1 MYYTYVL
8 QSKKDGKLYTGSTKN
23 LKLRFEQHQNG
34 EVEST
39 KYRRPL
45 KLIYYETCLIEDD
58 SRRREKVLKS
68 YRGKMFI
75 RRRLKSYFTGSIAN
89 VDKTRKLFFALFL
102 AVSLLLP
109 YSLFL
114 IPYST
119 QAAVRIQMPPN
130 YLRVGASSLVGHWTF
145 DGIDMNWSTNT
156 ASDKSGNGKNGTMTN
171 ISTTTS
177 PVKGKIGQ
185 ALDFDGANDYVE
197 LGTGL
202 DMNGEMT
209 VSLWISPDI
218 IGVGVSEIIANNN
231 AAGNQ
236 QDYNLELN
244 RTAGKLSSVWGST
257 VIITG
262 NTTLSVNTWH
272 HAVLVRSGSSGNW
285 TAKIY
290 LDGRE
295 DNSATTAVNPNGS
308 NENTTIGRAGADP
321 LAYFNGKIDDVRI
334 YNRALS
340 ANEVPFLYRAGA
352 ARMDTGTSANSA
364 LTTGLVGQ
372 WTFDGIDMNWSTNK
386 ASDKSGSDN
395 SGTLTN
401 MSTTTSPV
409 KGKIGQALDFDGVND
424 FVDMGSPASLDDI
437 GAMTVST
444 WVKPN
449 TAGEDGLGKIVT
461 KDVSISSNRWT
472 LYIDNANGPLNA
484 FGFFKEAGASP
495 LWVQAVNNSVEY
507 GEWQHVVVTWDGSAT
522 ATNVHLYK
530 NGVELGYQ
538 LQQNGSAISSDAA
551 LPLLIGGAQDGSRVF
566 DGSIDEVRLYSRVL
580 SQSEILSLYQ
590 LGQAKANASQNSSMT
605 SGLVGLWSFNGA
617 DMNWSTNKAL
627 DRSGNGNDG
636 TLVSMSTTT
645 SPVKGKVGQ
654 ALFFDGSG
662 DHVNAGSASTYNFTS
677 SNFSV
682 SFWIYPTA
690 VAEFDTIVSRGL
702 WLVDGWFFEFVGTR
716 SFRFVTNQASTWQVT
731 DTSSAIS
738 LNEWTHVVL
747 TRNGGTARVFLNAAE
762 ASYSLQQSH
771 LNPTTASRNLYFMRD
786 DDGPLDSA
794 GRLDEVRIYNRVLS
808 ATEILQLYNM
818 GR

>member
-262 NTTLSVNTWH
+262 NTSLSANTWH
-272 HAVLVRSGSSGNW
+272 HAVLVRSGSSGDW

-308 NENTTIGRAGADP
+308 NENTTVGRAGADP
-321 LAYFNGKIDDVRI
+321 CCHFNGKIDDVRI
-334 YNRALS
+334 YNRAIS
-340 ANEVPFLYRAGA
+340 ADEVRGLYRLG
-352 ARMDTGTSANSA
+352 NSA
-364 LTTGLVGQ
+364 VQNKTPRDRLTSGLVGH
-372 WTFDGIDMNWSTNK
+372 WTFYGKDIEPNVRDV
-386 ASDKSGSDN
+386 SGSGN
-395 SGTLTN
+395 HGGLLGQTA
-401 MSTTTSPV
+401 TTTV
-409 KGKIGQALDFDGVND
+409 IGKIGQALDFDGVDDRVQIDASSFPTGD
-424 FVDMGSPASLDDI
+424 FTYSV
-437 GAMTVST
+437 
-444 WVKPN
+444 WVK
-449 TAGEDGLGKIVT
+449 K
-461 KDVSISSNRWT
+461 R
-472 LYIDNANGPLNA
+472 
-484 FGFFKEAGASP
+484 
-495 LWVQAVNNSVEY
+495 
-507 GEWQHVVVTWDGSAT
+507 
-522 ATNVHLYK
+522 
-530 NGVELGYQ
+530 
-538 LQQNGSAISSDAA
+538 
-551 LPLLIGGAQDGSRVF
+551 
-566 DGSIDEVRLYSRVL
+566 
-580 SQSEILSLYQ
+580 SEEH
-590 LGQAKANASQNSSMT
+590 T
-605 SGLVGLWSFNGA
+605 
-617 DMNWSTNKAL
+617 
-627 DRSGNGNDG
+627 
-636 TLVSMSTTT
+636 
-645 SPVKGKVGQ
+645 
-654 ALFFDGSG
+654 
-662 DHVNAGSASTYNFTS
+662 
-677 SNFSV
+677 
-682 SFWIYPTA
+682 
-690 VAEFDTIVSRGL
+690 
-702 WLVDGWFFEFVGTR
+702 
-716 SFRFVTNQASTWQVT
+716 
-731 DTSSAIS
+731 
-738 LNEWTHVVL
+738 
-747 TRNGGTARVFLNAAE
+747 
-762 ASYSLQQSH
+762 
-771 LNPTTASRNLYFMRD
+771 
-786 DDGPLDSA
+786 
-794 GRLDEVRIYNRVLS
+794 
-808 ATEILQLYNM
+808 
-818 GR
+818 